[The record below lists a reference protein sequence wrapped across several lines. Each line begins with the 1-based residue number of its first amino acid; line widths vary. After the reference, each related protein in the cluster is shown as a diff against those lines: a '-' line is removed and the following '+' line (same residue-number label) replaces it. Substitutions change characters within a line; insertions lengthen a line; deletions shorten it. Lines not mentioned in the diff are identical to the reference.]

1 MIEFLQWAQTKR
13 HIVIYGAGEY
23 AFWLS
28 VYLELQGIL
37 WDGYVISQRGEASE
51 FLGRPVR
58 GLTEGQALLGGADGV
73 IVAVSRQYHREIAR
87 SLADVDCPKY
97 FVTMALVHRT
107 LDVISDAPLEKVT
120 MIVHRRFLG
129 GEENKDWLKSC
140 VAYYQGRGL
149 YNLYAQ
155 LTDRNAVQVLPE
167 FMHLWETY
175 ADVDTSQR
183 DHTVEVFGQ
192 AWRIADMGS
201 FLAQYEQ
208 IFVRRIYEFTEDKN
222 RPLHILDCGANIGMS
237 VKFYLENYPQAQVE
251 AFEADPEIFS
261 LLDDNLAPLTANGR
275 CVLHNQAVWDSAGT
289 LSFTQEG
296 DEGGHIAEASATTKT
311 VQVKTADIADVL
323 AAYEVVDFWKI
334 DIEGA
339 ETRVLT
345 RALPYLERV
354 RHLFVE
360 YHSVAGEVQTIDKIF
375 HILVENGF
383 RVFIDSDLIGKNP
396 FLSPAVFNGFDGL
409 VNIYATRR

>member
-1 MIEFLQWAQTKR
+1 MELLAWAKSKK
-13 HIVIYGAGEY
+13 HLVIYGAGEY
-23 AFWLS
+23 AFWISIYFLLCDIS
-28 VYLELQGIL
+28 
-37 WDGYVISQRGEASE
+37 WDGYVVSQRGEVSE
-51 FLGRPVR
+51 FFGRPVR
-58 GLTEGQALLGGADGV
+58 SLTEGQVLLGEADGV

-87 SLADVDCPKY
+87 SLADVACPKY
-97 FVTMALVHRT
+97 FITMALAHRA
-107 LDVISDAPLEKVT
+107 LDVISDAPSEKVA

-129 GEENKDWLKSC
+129 GEKSENWLKTC

-149 YNLYAQ
+149 YDLYAQ
-155 LTDRNAVQVLPE
+155 LTDRTALQVLPE

-175 ADVDTSQR
+175 ADMDTSQWN
-183 DHTVEVFGQ
+183 HTVEVFGQ

-261 LLDDNLAPLTANGR
+261 LLADNLAPLTDAGR
-275 CVLHNQAVWDSAGT
+275 CVLHNQAVWDGAGT
-289 LSFTQEG
+289 LSFAQEG
-296 DEGGHIAEASATTKT
+296 DEGGHIAEASEQMKT
-311 VQVKTADIADVL
+311 VRVETADIANIL

-345 RALPYLERV
+345 RALPYLDRV

-383 RVFIDSDLIGKNP
+383 RVFMDSDLIGKNP